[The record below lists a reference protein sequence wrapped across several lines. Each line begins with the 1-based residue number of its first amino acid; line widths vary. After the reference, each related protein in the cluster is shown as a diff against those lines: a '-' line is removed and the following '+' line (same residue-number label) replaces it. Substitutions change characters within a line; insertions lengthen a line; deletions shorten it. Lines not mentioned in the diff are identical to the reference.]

1 MSRPA
6 ARPRTGAQYSGA
18 CPPST
23 TTPPHHPLFL
33 SFQTKYPPTQ
43 RGTPSAH
50 PARASRAE
58 VSSPPEGKIQ
68 TQRHQGHGPACHIGA
83 RVPHLR
89 ERPHRS
95 DAQRQGGIAASQPRI
110 IHIPAPHHIPFRAP
124 RRHRNHARVAQPPP
138 ITPSTSRAI
147 TGPTRSSITGSPALP
162 IATQASHAVAD
173 APTNP
178 LFPPRVRHFAASP
191 GSRAK

>member
-6 ARPRTGAQYSGA
+6 AQPETGAPYSGVHS
-18 CPPST
+18 PSMT
-23 TTPPHHPLFL
+23 APRPLSL
-33 SFQTKYPPTQ
+33 QINYPQTQ
-43 RGTPSAH
+43 RGIPSAH
-50 PARASRAE
+50 PTRASRAE
-58 VSSPPEGKIQ
+58 VSSPDGQSERDGSMAANRRATLGTRPSPSRA
-68 TQRHQGHGPACHIGA
+68 TTPQRRTTA
-83 RVPHLR
+83 RR
-89 ERPHRS
+89 HR
-95 DAQRQGGIAASQPRI
+95 GIAASQPRV

-124 RRHRNHARVAQPPP
+124 RRHRNHARAAQPPP

-147 TGPTRSSITGSPALP
+147 TRPTRSSITGSPALP